1 MLKTSSIQILI
12 SKKVDE
18 QCTGASKKTAVTC
31 CDAHRPSA
39 NIMAKFTVVA
49 ALLCLTPCAGWSHGN
64 QIDWDDQFAFEPVH
78 FADADM
84 SVTFEWT
91 GEHNVELMASEEAY
105 NNCDFTGAAA
115 IGSLSGVQVTGND
128 GEVHY
133 YGCSVGSHCA
143 SGQKV
148 AITWEHADHD
158 DHDTDPTDEEADLSD
173 ACQHENSHPLY
184 CTEAEANLVSP
195 DGSSHSKGD
204 HYMPDGVTFFHGD
217 YTGDADECAC
227 EESDDGHAG
236 HDDHDHDEEE
246 EVDAASRAMPVGA
259 LVAAAAAVFAF

>member
-1 MLKTSSIQILI
+1 
-12 SKKVDE
+12 
-18 QCTGASKKTAVTC
+18 
-31 CDAHRPSA
+31 
-39 NIMAKFTVVA
+39 MAKFTVVA
-49 ALLCLTPCAGWSHGN
+49 ALLCLTPCASTTETL
-64 QIDWDDQFAFEPVH
+64 DWNDQFTADPKTRT
-78 FADADM
+78 ADADM

-91 GEHNVELMASEEAY
+91 GGHNVELMASEEAY

-115 IGSLSGVQVTGND
+115 LGSSSGVQVTGND

-133 YGCSVGSHCA
+133 YACSVGSHCA

-158 DHDTDPTDEEADLSD
+158 HDTDDTDEGADLSD

-195 DGSSHSKGD
+195 DGTSHSMGD
-204 HYMPDGVTFFHGD
+204 HHMPDGVTFFHGD

-246 EVDAASRAMPVGA
+246 EADAASRAMPVGA

>member
-1 MLKTSSIQILI
+1 MGIKRGSA
-12 SKKVDE
+12 
-18 QCTGASKKTAVTC
+18 GG
-31 CDAHRPSA
+31 A
-39 NIMAKFTVVA
+39 NIMAKSTVVA
-49 ALLCLTPCAGWSHGN
+49 ALLCLTPCASTTETL
-64 QIDWDDQFAFEPVH
+64 DWNDQFTADPKTRT
-78 FADADM
+78 ADADM

-91 GEHNVELMASEEAY
+91 GGHNVELMASEEAY

-115 IGSLSGVQVTGND
+115 LGSSSGVQVIGND

-158 DHDTDPTDEEADLSD
+158 HDTDPTDEGADLSD
-173 ACQHENSHPLY
+173 ACQHEGGYPLY

-195 DGSSHSKGD
+195 DGSSHSMGD
-204 HYMPDGVTFFHGD
+204 HHMPDGVTMFHGD

-236 HDDHDHDEEE
+236 HDDHDHDHDHDEEE
-246 EVDAASRAMPVGA
+246 DADAASRAMPVGA